1 MRFLVDCV
9 FVVLFVVSLC
19 GVAFS
24 DEVRLEGPAGLS
36 EKTEEKPAADKM
48 TGSAA
53 LGFFNK
59 YVFRGYELSRGSVV
73 IQPSLSASYKGFTA
87 TFWGNMDTNAHGT
100 QSFFPAVSGKEGHK
114 WWDET
119 DLTLSYTYSFGK
131 LALTGGYIYY
141 NLQYA
146 EQTEE
151 LFVGAAWD
159 VIGKPVIT
167 FYQDI
172 TSYPGTYINLAFAH
186 SLTVHKERNITLD
199 LAGSAAYMWGQGKYW
214 QTYDTATGGYTG
226 PKYKAFHDG
235 MVKAALNVPITKAFV
250 FQPMVQYWFPLSG
263 DAKRHDGPVSYNPN
277 GYLGTVF
284 VYGANFIFNF

>member
-1 MRFLVDCV
+1 MRFLIDVL
-9 FVVLFVVSLC
+9 FVVLCVVSLC
-19 GVAFS
+19 GVALS
-24 DEVRLEGPAGLS
+24 DEVRFEGPAGLP
-36 EKTEEKPAADKM
+36 EKAEEKPPADKVS
-48 TGSAA
+48 GSAT

-59 YVFRGYELSRGSVV
+59 YVFRGYELSRGSMV

-100 QSFFPAVSGKEGHK
+100 QSFFPAASGKEGHK

-119 DLTLSYTYSFGK
+119 DLTLSYTYSIGK

-151 LFVGAAWD
+151 LFLGAAWD

-172 TSYPGTYINLAFAH
+172 TSYPGTYINLSLAH
-186 SLTVHKERNITLD
+186 SLTLHKERNITLD
-199 LAGSAAYMWGQGKYW
+199 LAGSAGYMWGQGKYW
-214 QTYDTATGGYTG
+214 QTYEAATGGYTG
-226 PKYKAFHDG
+226 SKYKAFHDG
-235 MVKAALNVPITKAFV
+235 MVKAALNIPITKEFV
-250 FQPMVQYWFPLSG
+250 FQPMAQYWFPLSG